1 LEWILRLSLFLPLP
15 TIFPTGLSHDRN

>member
-1 LEWILRLSLFLPLP
+1 LEWILRLSLFLPLS